1 MLNSL
6 RSKPQPAPPL
16 PRQAAPLPIHS
27 APAPEPQRMPAPRG
41 RSDALVRH
49 EQFAE
54 EAARAAQRY
63 LDQVDEIKR
72 LIEERDDWTNR
83 ALLAE
88 ADVRRLEKRE
98 QDLVAQIDNK
108 NSEISRERDAYK
120 ETLAIVGAQYHAAS
134 KILLDGFA
142 AIRAV
147 EEKLGPLV
155 LPPTVRPGP
164 PAADRRDDPI
174 DPVRP
179 FGAPTPRTVVAGP
192 RFDEEGS
199 ERDDA

>member
-1 MLNSL
+1 MLSL
-6 RSKPQPAPPL
+6 RSKQPPPAPPL
-16 PRQAAPLPIHS
+16 PRQVAPLPMHQ
-27 APAPEPQRMPAPRG
+27 APAPELPRAPAPRG

-72 LIEERDDWTNR
+72 LIDERDDWTNR

-98 QDLVAQIDNK
+98 HDLIAKIDSK
-108 NSEISRERDAYK
+108 NSEIERERDSYK
-120 ETLAIVGAQYHAAS
+120 ETLAIVGAQYGAAS

-142 AIRAV
+142 AIKAV
-147 EEKLGPLV
+147 EDKLGPLT
-155 LPPTVRPGP
+155 LPPP
-164 PAADRRDDPI
+164 PPQPRRASAERIDRHDDPV
-174 DPVRP
+174 DPIEAP
-179 FGAPTPRTVVAGP
+179 FGAPPPRTVTAGP
-192 RFDEEGS
+192 RG
-199 ERDDA
+199 DDD